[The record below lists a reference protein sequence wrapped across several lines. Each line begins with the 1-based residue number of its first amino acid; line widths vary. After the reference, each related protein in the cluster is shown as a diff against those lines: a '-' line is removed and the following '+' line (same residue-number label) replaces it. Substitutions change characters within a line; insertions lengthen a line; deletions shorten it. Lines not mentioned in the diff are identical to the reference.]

1 MDTTFQTSFIPKTPV
16 TDKIAPKKGGTSLF
30 IFLATI
36 IFFAALA
43 AAIGVYFYKSILINE
58 VASAQEQLARAEAAF
73 EPTFISTIQDL
84 DRRIESA
91 NVIIDNHITVSPIFD
106 ALQDL
111 TLKSIRYTKFGYEF
125 STDGQSSV
133 VIRISGESDSY
144 QSIALQSDLYQENKN
159 IQDPVF
165 SNLSLDDASGKI
177 NFDLAFTMDT
187 SYLLYSEE
195 LARLEQ
201 IATLG
206 TSPDPTFDALG
217 NQIGGFTGTSTT
229 PNPPTE

>member
-16 TDKIAPKKGGTSLF
+16 TEKIGPKKGGTSLF
-30 IFLATI
+30 VFLATI

-58 VASAQEQLARAEAAF
+58 VASAQEQLALAEAAF

-91 NVIIDNHITVSPIFD
+91 NLILENHITVSPIFD
-106 ALQDL
+106 ALEGL
-111 TLKSIRYTKFGYEF
+111 TLKSIRYTKFAYEF
-125 STDGQSSV
+125 TTDGKKSV
-133 VIRISGESDSY
+133 IVRMGGESDSY

-165 SNLSLDDASGKI
+165 SNLNLDDTSGKI
-177 NFDLAFTMDT
+177 NFDLAFTIDA
-187 SYLLYSEE
+187 SYLLFSEE
-195 LARLEQ
+195 LERMKAL
-201 IATLG
+201 ATPE
-206 TSPDPTFDALG
+206 SPTFDAQG
-217 NQIGGFTGTSTT
+217 NPINTT
-229 PNPPTE
+229 PLDMGNIPPNNLPQ